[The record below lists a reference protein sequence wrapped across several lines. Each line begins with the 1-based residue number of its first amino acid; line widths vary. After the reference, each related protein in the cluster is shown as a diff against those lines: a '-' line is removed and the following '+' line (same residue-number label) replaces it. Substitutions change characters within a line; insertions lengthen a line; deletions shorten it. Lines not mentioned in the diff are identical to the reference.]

1 MKELLSKC
9 GLTSTEQAVLSYLL
23 EYGRRRPS
31 VVAAKL
37 RLKRPTVYSALLS
50 LADKGLVEKEFDRS
64 AALYRTIAPAKIPQV
79 LEENVSRSLK
89 SVQRAA
95 AALAPYMKS
104 FDQSVSQKIG
114 EFKIRELSST
124 RSYESVMMKYV
135 TENDFCAIW
144 NPKLAISSARV
155 RKRVLDYL
163 ARSGKRKSRIRE
175 ILSGSNET
183 EWYRESITNRNHQV
197 RTYSGNLKTDTDIL
211 LLKNR
216 VIFCENGALGE
227 SAIEIHHTGVFSI
240 LQEIF
245 DSWWVTLS

>member
-1 MKELLSKC
+1 MKELLSQC
-9 GLTSTEQAVLSYLL
+9 GLTSTEQAILSYLL
-23 EYGRRRPS
+23 EFGRRRPS
-31 VVAAKL
+31 VLAAKL
-37 RLKRPTVYSALLS
+37 KLKRPTVYSALLS
-50 LADKGLVEKEFDRS
+50 LSDMGLVEKEFDRS
-64 AALYRTIAPAKIPQV
+64 AAIYRTIAPAKIPQV
-79 LEENVSRSLK
+79 LEDNVSRSLK

-104 FDQSVSQKIG
+104 FDQTVSQKIG

-124 RSYESVMMKYV
+124 RSYESVMMDYV
-135 TENDFCAIW
+135 TEHDFCAIW

-175 ILSGSNET
+175 ILSRSSET
-183 EWYRESITNRNHQV
+183 EWYKSSIANRNHQV

-211 LLKNR
+211 LLRNR

-227 SAIEIHHTGVFSI
+227 NAIEIQHAGVFSI

-245 DSWWVTLS
+245 DNWWAALT